1 MIRRMKLAIFIVLLS
16 FASAAQ
22 AQLYRWVDE
31 QGKVHFGDAPPPRAK
46 DIKKGATPPPPA
58 EQFELAAARKNN
70 PITLYSAPECGPTC
84 NDARAL
90 LNKRGIPFTEISVT
104 DNEKIEQLKKVSGE
118 VRVPT
123 LLVGTTVQKG
133 YSASVYD
140 GLLDSAG
147 YPKAGILPARSQLSP
162 EKAAEAAAKKAEDE
176 QPKPGPYAPGAA
188 PSKQSTK
195 GTKAAPSVAR

>member
-1 MIRRMKLAIFIVLLS
+1 MIPRMKFLVLLFMVS
-16 FASAAQ
+16 FAAGAQ

-31 QGKVHFGDAPPPRAK
+31 QGKVHFGDSPPPRAR
-46 DIKKGATPPPPA
+46 DVKKGATPPPPA

-90 LNKRGIPFTEISVT
+90 LNKRGVPFTEISVT
-104 DNEKIEQLKKVSGE
+104 DNEKIEQLKKVAGE
-118 VRVPT
+118 ARVPT
-123 LLVGTTVQKG
+123 LLVGSTVQKG

-147 YPKAGILPARSQLSP
+147 YPKAGILPARSQPSP
-162 EKAAEAAAKKAEDE
+162 EKAAEAAAKAEEE
-176 QPKPGPYAPGAA
+176 QSKPTGPYAPGAA

-195 GTKAAPSVAR
+195 GSKAAPSATR